1 LDIEGSKD
9 GYINDMKKMGAIILD
24 RAKAKVEFR
33 VFAHDKEKIS
43 LLLQSRGTEK
53 CITMN
58 QEEEY
63 VYSTVVEGLGLDLL
77 YKFRI
82 ENEGD
87 FPDPY
92 SHFQPQ
98 NIHGFSQV
106 IDHQNYSWKDP
117 NWRGR
122 DLEESIIY
130 ELHVGTFTQEGTFQA
145 AAKKLDYL
153 MELGVNTIELLPVVQ
168 TPGRWNWGYDGTNLF
183 SVNVNYG
190 SPDDLKAFIDTCHQK
205 DTAVIL
211 DVVYN
216 HFGPEGVYLPSYGP
230 YFTDKYDTP
239 WGVAV
244 NYDDQFC
251 EFTRAMVLE
260 NVRFW
265 LEDYHIDGLR
275 LDAVH
280 AIRDESGKHI
290 LLEISKTT
298 KQIAEKSGRKIAL
311 IAETDENDVKL
322 INSFQK
328 DGYGIDAQW
337 MDDFHHVIHSVL
349 TGENDGYYVDYGH
362 LEALEKVFKNYL
374 YTGEY
379 SVFWQKDRGTD
390 AGGNPGRQFVVSM
403 QNHDQV
409 GNRAG
414 GERLSSLVDF
424 PFLKAVAGLLFFS
437 PYIPLI
443 FMGEEYGEKKPF
455 LFFTDYLDP
464 ELQSAVTEGRR
475 EEFSSFNWD
484 NFPDPQ
490 DEQTYYRS
498 KLTPRQEWKKEN
510 DQIFHYYCDLIN
522 LRKSHSAISSPDK
535 EKTEVKVDSEKRTVE
550 VTRWS
555 AEKKLIGLFNLGEN
569 DLTFDSG
576 SPFHLPRDS
585 KQIFNSEW
593 QEYGGNV
600 DGESK
605 ILFRGNMIILESLI

>member
-1 LDIEGSKD
+1 
-9 GYINDMKKMGAIILD
+9 MGANILD
-24 RAKAKVEFR
+24 QEKSRIEFR
-33 VFAHDKEKIS
+33 VFAHNKGKVS
-43 LLLQSRGTEK
+43 LLLQHLDTEK
-53 CITMN
+53 AIPMQ
-58 QEEEY
+58 QEEEHI
-63 VYSTVVEGLGLDLL
+63 YSTVVEGLGLDLL

-106 IDHQNYSWKDP
+106 IDHQNYSWNDL
-117 NWRGR
+117 NWHGR
-122 DLEESIIY
+122 DLEKFIIY

-145 AAKKLDYL
+145 VAKKLDYL
-153 MELGVNTIELLPVVQ
+153 MELGVNTIELLPIVQ

-183 SVNVNYG
+183 TVNVNYG
-190 SPDDLKAFIDTCHQK
+190 SPDDFKAFINICHQN

-216 HFGPEGVYLPSYGP
+216 HFGPEGNYLPSYGP

-251 EFTRAMVLE
+251 EFTRAMVQE

-280 AIRDESGKHI
+280 AIRDESGRHI
-290 LLEISKTT
+290 LQEISKTT
-298 KQIAEKSGRKIAL
+298 KKIAEESGRKIVL
-311 IAETDENDVKL
+311 IAETDENDVML
-322 INSFQK
+322 INPFQK
-328 DGYGIDAQW
+328 GGYGIDAQW

-390 AGGNPGRQFVVSM
+390 AGKNPGRQFVVSM

-414 GERLSSLVDF
+414 GERLSALVDY

-455 LFFTDYLDP
+455 LFFTDYFDP

-475 EEFSSFNWD
+475 KEFSSFNWD
-484 NFPDPQ
+484 DFPDPQ
-490 DEQTYYRS
+490 DKQTFYRS
-498 KLTPRQEWKKEN
+498 KLTPQREWNKANE
-510 DQIFHYYCDLIN
+510 QLFQYYRDLIN
-522 LRKSHSAISSPDK
+522 LRKTHPAINCPDK
-535 EKTEVKVDSEKRTVE
+535 KKTEVKVDSEKGTVE
-550 VTRWS
+550 VIRWN
-555 AEKKLIGLFNLGEN
+555 AQTKLTGLFNLGEN
-569 DLTFDSG
+569 DLPFDED
-576 SPFHLPRDS
+576 SPFHAPPASR
-585 KQIFNSEW
+585 QIFNSEW
-593 QEYGGNV
+593 KKYGGNME
-600 DGESK
+600 GESN
-605 ILFRGNMIILESLI
+605 ILSRGNMIIIESLIYAKNAVPRK